1 MSIFAFK
8 LEWLYQLECLHQLG
22 SVNQAAEHCQLTAPA
37 LRHNLRQLENY
48 CGETLLI
55 SDKRGLQ
62 LNPHGLELLQR
73 SQILLHQLGQLQQQF
88 KQPLTA
94 PVLKIGVSN
103 AYPSE
108 TLSEIL
114 AELYLHFP
122 GLQIQTQ
129 TGTPPEILRL
139 LSSGHIELGLISA
152 RYTPDERIKALKG
165 PISTGLFVQ
174 SAHQPV
180 PKVYLLP
187 LLWPYSFSTPF
198 RYPDF
203 SAELKIH
210 YIGGLSS
217 LLQLCLAGAGIAF
230 LPRLHVQAA
239 LNSGKLIEATG
250 PEMPAFK
257 AQLTLLYPASPPL
270 SPPAEH
276 LFKWWKERFVQKG

>member
-8 LEWLYQLECLHQLG
+8 LEWLHQLDCLHQLG
-22 SVNQAAEHCQLTAPA
+22 SISQAAAHCQLTAPA

-48 CGETLLI
+48 YGETLLI
-55 SDKRGLQ
+55 SDNRGLRI
-62 LNPHGLELLQR
+62 NPQGLKLLQR
-73 SQILLHQLGQLQQQF
+73 SQVLLHQLGQLQQEF
-88 KQPLTA
+88 KQPLTD
-94 PVLKIGVSN
+94 PLLKLGVSN

-114 AELYLHFP
+114 AELYLHYP

-129 TGTPPEILRL
+129 TGTPPEILRQ
-139 LSSGHIELGLISA
+139 LSAGQIELGLISA
-152 RYTPDERIKALKG
+152 RYTPDERIKALNG

-174 SAHQPV
+174 SAHHSV
-180 PKVYLLP
+180 PEVYLLP

-198 RYPDF
+198 SYPDF
-203 SAELKIH
+203 PAELKIH

-217 LLQLCLAGAGIAF
+217 LLQLCQAGAGMAF
-230 LPRLHVQAA
+230 LPRLHVQTA
-239 LNSGKLIEATG
+239 LNSGQLIEVTG

-270 SPPAEH
+270 SPAAEH
-276 LFKWWKERFVQKG
+276 LFKWWEARFTN